1 MNKFEAKALF
11 KAMRILVRD
20 KNLEGLEEVIDGT

>member
-1 MNKFEAKALF
+1 LNKFEAKALF